1 MSRRL
6 QIATLI
12 LIVSLGL
19 MLRLRG
25 LSSVGFNED
34 EIHKIEA
41 ARSYLHSNFSVNLEH
56 PMLMK
61 SLVTLSLA
69 AADAWNRGVGHSH
82 QVEEEVSIRLPNV
95 LFGSL
100 TAVVIFLLAKEFFG
114 VAVGLLSALLWST
127 GAIAIMVNRQAKED
141 TLLVFFTWLA
151 YYFYLRAKKLST
163 AQAPASERMYA
174 ASGACFGLM
183 LGSKYFPH
191 YLGLNFLYHF
201 LFGKRD
207 NYPPLRWRDTLL
219 FFGTLALLFIL
230 ANPVV
235 LLPSTLRYMLHYA
248 GEGTMTHHGYLMMGH
263 FYFND
268 PAHVHGGMPIYFYP
282 LFLTLKTPVPVL
294 VALIVGL
301 VEVWKSRR
309 EPGPSF
315 MIFMFLSWVVPFSL
329 VSAKWLRWMLSWMP
343 AVYII
348 AAYGL
353 VRIFG
358 WASASVSQT
367 RRQWAPALATMIA
380 FVFLAEPAWIAF
392 KSAPYFSLYLSPLG
406 LGRTAYYFPHD
417 EMNDMGLREAIGQL
431 SEYAPRGATVGG
443 ATEPVFN
450 YYFQRF
456 GRSDLRY
463 FDLAGQAQRVAGS
476 PSAYV
481 VVQEGRKYF
490 ENISYV
496 QKVEAYHVP
505 FQTVRIGGADAVRV
519 YRDVEFAQGGVHPV
533 EEKVAASAA
542 IKPFPWGLALNLV
555 QWRRQERRSPRV
567 ELRRNR

>member
-1 MSRRL
+1 
-6 QIATLI
+6 
-12 LIVSLGL
+12 
-19 MLRLRG
+19 
-25 LSSVGFNED
+25 
-34 EIHKIEA
+34 
-41 ARSYLHSNFSVNLEH
+41 
-56 PMLMK
+56 
-61 SLVTLSLA
+61 
-69 AADAWNRGVGHSH
+69 
-82 QVEEEVSIRLPNV
+82 
-95 LFGSL
+95 
-100 TAVVIFLLAKEFFG
+100 
-114 VAVGLLSALLWST
+114 
-127 GAIAIMVNRQAKED
+127 
-141 TLLVFFTWLA
+141 
-151 YYFYLRAKKLST
+151 
-163 AQAPASERMYA
+163 MYA
-174 ASGACFGLM
+174 ASGASFGLM

-301 VEVWKSRR
+301 VEVWKRRR

-519 YRDVEFAQGGVHPV
+519 YRDVEFAQGGVHPA
-533 EEKVAASAA
+533 EEEVAASAA